1 MKKKLQIGLF
11 TGGYSAERE
20 VALKS
25 AAYVQ
30 QHLDSGEYD
39 LYTIDV
45 QRRRW
50 TCGEDGYFDLNLG
63 ALVLGDQQITLDAAY
78 VMIHGQPAED
88 GLIQGYFDML
98 GLPYTCCSVF
108 TSALTFDKQATK
120 HFLRDFVPMAPSCC
134 LRAGD
139 RLDYESIVDWGF
151 PLFVKPNKQGS
162 SFGITKVKQLEELES
177 AIEKARSYDDE
188 VMIEKCISGREF
200 SCGVVQTETG
210 VRALPLTEIKPFNEF
225 FDFAAKYEKQS
236 EEITPAQ
243 LSPQVA
249 EKARDLARRIYHSL
263 DCDGLVRVDFILQGE
278 EFYFLELN
286 TIPGMSAESIVP
298 QQAAADDIA
307 PGQFVEWPLKAC
319 LTKASGHL
327 RVSTPL

>member
-1 MKKKLQIGLF
+1 MRKKQQIGLF

-30 QHLDSGEYD
+30 KYLNSKVYD
-39 LYTIDV
+39 LHTIDV
-45 QRRRW
+45 QRERW
-50 TCGEDGYFDLNLG
+50 TCGTEGYFDLNLG
-63 ALVLGDQQITLDAAY
+63 ALILGERQIALDAAY

-88 GLIQGYFDML
+88 GLIQGYFDMV

-120 HFLRDFVPMAPSCC
+120 HFLRGLVPMAPSCC
-134 LRAGD
+134 LRAED
-139 RLDYESIVDWGF
+139 SLDYASIADWGF

-162 SFGITKVKQLEELES
+162 SFGITKVKRLEELEP
-177 AIEKARSYDDE
+177 AIEKARTYDDE
-188 VMIEKCISGREF
+188 VMVEKCITGREF
-200 SCGVVQTETG
+200 SCGVVATESG
-210 VRALPLTEIKPFNEF
+210 IRALPLTEIKPFNEF

-243 LSPQVA
+243 LPRESS
-249 EKARDLARRIYHSL
+249 EKAQDLARRIYHSL
-263 DCDGLVRVDFILQGE
+263 HCDGLVRVDFILQE
-278 EFYFLELN
+278 DEFYFLELN

-298 QQAAADDIA
+298 QQAAADHIA
-307 PGQFVEWPLKAC
+307 PEQFVEWPLKAC
-319 LTKASGHL
+319 LAQASRHIPTSSIL
-327 RVSTPL
+327 